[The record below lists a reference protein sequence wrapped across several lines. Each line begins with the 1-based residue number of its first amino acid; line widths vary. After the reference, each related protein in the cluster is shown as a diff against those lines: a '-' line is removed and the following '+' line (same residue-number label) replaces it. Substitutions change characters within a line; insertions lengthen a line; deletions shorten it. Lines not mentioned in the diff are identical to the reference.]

1 MPDVICNTSPIQ
13 YLYQLGQLDL
23 LPRITQP
30 IIVPT
35 AVVTELELGR
45 VQGVELPDV
54 TALDGFEVRAPRHPL
69 SMALATDL
77 GPGETEVL
85 MLGLELDDPLLILD
99 DGLARRVAQSRGLA
113 IRGTLGTLLD
123 AKNKGLIETVAPL
136 LDQLDILGFRL
147 ADNTRRVVLRMA
159 GEAIR

>member
-1 MPDVICNTSPIQ
+1 LPDVICNTSPIQ
-13 YLYQLGQLDL
+13 YLYQLGQLDI
-23 LPRITQP
+23 LPRISQP

-35 AVVTELELGR
+35 AVVAELEMGR

-54 TALDGFEVRAPRHPL
+54 TTLDGFEVRSPQHPL
-69 SMALATDL
+69 SMALAADL

-99 DGLARRVAQSRGLA
+99 DGLARRIARSRGLSV
-113 IRGTLGTLLD
+113 RGTLGVLLD
-123 AKNKGLIETVAPL
+123 AKSGGLIEIVAPL

-147 ADNTRRVVLRMA
+147 AAETRRVVLRMA
-159 GEAIR
+159 GEEVR